1 MVDRDLE
8 EIINEE
14 IITDKSTSDVLRFS
28 ADIKKK
34 MRLVKDENGIE
45 IYYLNIS
52 PKNKNY
58 INKIM
63 QMGHNEVDRLY
74 MALKHPIL
82 FVDLKDKT
90 LRYFCENFNRLNLT
104 YTLKTDEIEDK
115 QIKKLSDIY
124 FKSEEVDSKEDLK
137 YANMF
142 DVSYKIKSKGVKFIV
157 SESEMTAGFYL
168 TELESLGSEGQKV
181 IDYLSSLKS
190 DDAAYFTAISGNFSL
205 VDTNKKVLYTMKNS
219 SDKEGRYTVKLS
231 VIDDKSEYDY
241 LEKLLNTA
249 KQIPMQKAFL
259 IEQPETYN
267 VNSKPPS
274 DMYL

>member
-28 ADIKKK
+28 ADIKKQ

-205 VDTNKKVLYTMKNS
+205 VDTNKKVLYTMKNY

>member
-28 ADIKKK
+28 ADIKKQ

-45 IYYLNIS
+45 IYYLNMS

-115 QIKKLSDIY
+115 QIKKLSDTY

-249 KQIPMQKAFL
+249 KQIPLQKAFL
-259 IEQPETYN
+259 VEQPETYN

>member
-1 MVDRDLE
+1 
-8 EIINEE
+8 
-14 IITDKSTSDVLRFS
+14 
-28 ADIKKK
+28 
-34 MRLVKDENGIE
+34 
-45 IYYLNIS
+45 
-52 PKNKNY
+52 
-58 INKIM
+58 
-63 QMGHNEVDRLY
+63 MGHNEVDRLY

-205 VDTNKKVLYTMKNS
+205 VDTNKKVLYTMKNY